1 MTPDPTSHIMTSAAE
16 NMNAIR
22 IHEVGGPEGMVY
34 ERAPRPRLASGDALV
49 EVYAAA
55 LTPAELTWK
64 ETWADHSGKSRLP
77 IIPSHEVSGVIAALG
92 EDVADLEPGEA
103 VYGLTDFSRDGA
115 AAEFVAVRAADL
127 ASKPRSI
134 GHLRAAAMPLSALT
148 AWQALFDHG
157 ALTAGRRVLI
167 HGAAGGVGSFAV
179 QLARAK
185 GAEVIAVASG
195 RHRDFLQGLGANTV
209 VDYETARFED
219 VARGVDLVLDTVGG
233 ETLRRSW
240 AVLKP
245 GGTLVSVAEPP
256 PEQDAVR
263 VGARGI
269 FFIVKPNRAQLSELA
284 RLTDAG
290 KLRTFVSEVF
300 ALDRAREAYET
311 LLRGHLRGKIVVR
324 VKDRAE

>member
-1 MTPDPTSHIMTSAAE
+1 MASAADY
-16 NMNAIR
+16 MNAIR

-77 IIPSHEVSGVIAALG
+77 IIPSHEVSGVVAALG
-92 EDVADLEPGEA
+92 EGVSDLKPGEA

-127 ASKPRSI
+127 APKPRSI
-134 GHLRAAAMPLSALT
+134 GHLQAAAIPLSGLT

-157 ALTAGRRVLI
+157 GLVAGKRVLI

-195 RHRDFLQGLGANTV
+195 RHRDFLQSLGANEV

-219 VARGVDLVLDTVGG
+219 VAHGVDLVLDTVGG
-233 ETLRRSW
+233 ETLKRSW
-240 AVLKP
+240 SVLKP
-245 GGTLVSVAEPP
+245 GATLVSIAEPP

-263 VGARGI
+263 AGARGI
-269 FFIVKPNRAQLSELA
+269 FFIVEPNRAELSELG
-284 RLTDAG
+284 RLTDAEQ
-290 KLRTFVSEVF
+290 LRTFVSEVF
-300 ALDRAREAYET
+300 ALSRAREAYET
-311 LLRGHLRGKIVVR
+311 LLRGHLRGKIVLR
-324 VKDRAE
+324 VKDGAE

>member
-1 MTPDPTSHIMTSAAE
+1 MASVTDY
-16 NMNAIR
+16 MNAIR

-49 EVYAAA
+49 AVYAAA

-64 ETWADHSGKSRLP
+64 ETWADHSGTSRLP
-77 IIPSHEVSGVIAALG
+77 IIPSHEVSGVVAALG
-92 EDVADLEPGEA
+92 EGVSDLAPGAA

-127 ASKPRSI
+127 APKPRSI
-134 GHLRAAAMPLSALT
+134 GHLHAAAMPLSALT

-157 ALTAGRRVLI
+157 RLAAGQRVLI

-179 QLARAK
+179 QLAGAK

-195 RHRDFLQGLGANTV
+195 RHREFLRGLGANTV
-209 VDYETARFED
+209 VDYETARFEE
-219 VARGVDLVLDTVGG
+219 VAHDVDLVLDTVGG
-233 ETLRRSW
+233 ETLKRSW

-245 GGTLVSVAEPP
+245 GATLVSIAEPP
-256 PEQDAVR
+256 PEPDAIR
-263 VGARGI
+263 AGARGV
-269 FFIVKPNRAQLSELA
+269 FFIVEPNRAELCELA

-290 KLRTFVSEVF
+290 QLQTFVSEVF
-300 ALDRAREAYET
+300 ELSRAREAYET
-311 LLRGHLRGKIVVR
+311 LLRGHLRGKIVLC
-324 VKDRAE
+324 VKDGAE

>member
-1 MTPDPTSHIMTSAAE
+1 MASAADY
-16 NMNAIR
+16 MNAIR
-22 IHEVGGPEGMVY
+22 IHEVGGPERMVF

-77 IIPSHEVSGVIAALG
+77 IIPSHELSGVVAALG
-92 EDVADLEPGEA
+92 EGVADFKPGEA

-127 ASKPRSI
+127 APKPRSI
-134 GHLRAAAMPLSALT
+134 GHLHAAAMPLSALT
-148 AWQALFDHG
+148 AWQALFDRG
-157 ALTAGRRVLI
+157 GLAAGQRVLI

-195 RHRDFLQGLGANTV
+195 RHRDFLQGLGANKV

-219 VARGVDLVLDTVGG
+219 VAHGVDLVLDTVGG
-233 ETLRRSW
+233 EALKRSW

-245 GGTLVSVAEPP
+245 GATLVSVAEPP
-256 PEQDAVR
+256 PERDAAR
-263 VGARGI
+263 AGARGI
-269 FFIVKPNRAQLSELA
+269 FFIVEPNRAELSELA

-290 KLRTFVSEVF
+290 QLQTFVSGVF
-300 ALDRAREAYET
+300 ELSRAREAYET
-311 LLRGHLRGKIVVR
+311 LLRGHLRGKIVLR
-324 VKDRAE
+324 VKDGVE

>member
-1 MTPDPTSHIMTSAAE
+1 MASTTDY
-16 NMNAIR
+16 MNAIR

-34 ERAPRPRLASGDALV
+34 ERAPRPRLSTGDALV

-64 ETWADHSGKSRLP
+64 ETWVDHSGKSRLP
-77 IIPSHEVSGVIAALG
+77 IIPSHEVSGVVAAVG
-92 EDVADLEPGEA
+92 EGVSDLKPGEE
-103 VYGLTDFSRDGA
+103 VHGLTDFSRDGA

-127 ASKPRSI
+127 ARKPRSI
-134 GHLRAAAMPLSALT
+134 GHLHAAAMPLSALT

-157 ALTAGRRVLI
+157 GLDAGKRVLI

-195 RHRDFLQGLGANTV
+195 RHRDFLLGLGANTI

-219 VARGVDLVLDTVGG
+219 VAHGVDLVLDTVGG

-240 AVLKP
+240 SVLKP
-245 GGTLVSVAEPP
+245 SATLVSVAEPP

-269 FFIVKPNRAQLSELA
+269 FFIVEPNRAELFELA
-284 RLTDAG
+284 GLIDMG
-290 KLRTFVSEVF
+290 QLRTFVSEVF
-300 ALDRAREAYET
+300 ALSRAREAYET
-311 LLRGHLRGKIVVR
+311 LLRGHLRGKVVLR
-324 VKDRAE
+324 VKDGAE

>member
-1 MTPDPTSHIMTSAAE
+1 MASVTDY
-16 NMNAIR
+16 MNAIR

-34 ERAPRPRLASGDALV
+34 ERAPRPRLANGDALV

-64 ETWADHSGKSRLP
+64 ETWADHSGTSRLP
-77 IIPSHEVSGVIAALG
+77 IIPSHEVSGVVAALG
-92 EDVADLEPGEA
+92 EGVSGLKPGAA

-127 ASKPRSI
+127 APKPRSI
-134 GHLRAAAMPLSALT
+134 GHLHAAAMPLSALT

-157 ALTAGRRVLI
+157 RLAAGQRVLI

-195 RHRDFLQGLGANTV
+195 RHREFLRGLGANTV
-209 VDYETARFED
+209 VDYETARFEQ
-219 VARGVDLVLDTVGG
+219 VAHHVDLVLDTVGG
-233 ETLRRSW
+233 ETLKRSW

-245 GGTLVSVAEPP
+245 GATLVSIAEPP
-256 PEQDAVR
+256 PEEDAAR
-263 VGARGI
+263 AGARGI
-269 FFIVKPNRAQLSELA
+269 FFIVEPNRAELA
-284 RLTDAG
+284 ELATLTDAG
-290 KLRTFVSEVF
+290 QLRTFVSEVF
-300 ALDRAREAYET
+300 ALSRTREAYET
-311 LLRGHLRGKIVVR
+311 LLRGHLRGKIVLR
-324 VKDRAE
+324 VKDGAE

>member
-1 MTPDPTSHIMTSAAE
+1 MASAADY
-16 NMNAIR
+16 MNAIR
-22 IHEVGGPEGMVY
+22 IHEVGGPERMVF

-77 IIPSHEVSGVIAALG
+77 IIPSHEVSGVVAALG
-92 EDVADLEPGEA
+92 EGVADFKPGEA

-127 ASKPRSI
+127 TPKPRSI
-134 GHLRAAAMPLSALT
+134 GHLHAAAMPLSALT
-148 AWQALFDHG
+148 AWQALFDRG
-157 ALTAGRRVLI
+157 GLAAGQRVLI

-195 RHRDFLQGLGANTV
+195 RHRDFLQDLGANKV

-219 VARGVDLVLDTVGG
+219 VAHDVDLVLDTVGG
-233 ETLRRSW
+233 EALKRSW

-245 GGTLVSVAEPP
+245 GATLVSVAEPP
-256 PEQDAVR
+256 PERDAAR
-263 VGARGI
+263 AGARGI
-269 FFIVKPNRAQLSELA
+269 FFIVAPNRAELSELA

-290 KLRTFVSEVF
+290 QLRTFVSEVY

-311 LLRGHLRGKIVVR
+311 LLRGHLRGKIVLR
-324 VKDRAE
+324 VKDGVE

>member
-1 MTPDPTSHIMTSAAE
+1 MASAADY
-16 NMNAIR
+16 MNAIR

-77 IIPSHEVSGVIAALG
+77 IIPSHEVSGVVAALG
-92 EDVADLEPGEA
+92 EGVSDLKLGEA

-127 ASKPRSI
+127 APKPRSI
-134 GHLRAAAMPLSALT
+134 GHLHAAAMPLSALT

-157 ALTAGRRVLI
+157 GLVAGKRVLI

-179 QLARAK
+179 QLAHAK

-195 RHRDFLQGLGANTV
+195 RHRDFLQSLGANKV

-219 VARGVDLVLDTVGG
+219 VAHGVDLVLDTVGG
-233 ETLRRSW
+233 ETLKRSW
-240 AVLKP
+240 SVLKP
-245 GGTLVSVAEPP
+245 GATLVSIAEPP
-256 PEQDAVR
+256 PEQHAVR
-263 VGARGI
+263 AGARGI
-269 FFIVKPNRAQLSELA
+269 FFIVEPNRAELSELG
-284 RLTDAG
+284 RLTDAEQ
-290 KLRTFVSEVF
+290 LRTFVSEVF
-300 ALDRAREAYET
+300 AFSRAREAYET
-311 LLRGHLRGKIVVR
+311 LLRGHLRGKIVLR
-324 VKDRAE
+324 VKDGAE

>member
-1 MTPDPTSHIMTSAAE
+1 MASAADY
-16 NMNAIR
+16 MNAIR

-77 IIPSHEVSGVIAALG
+77 IIPSHEVSGVVAALG
-92 EDVADLEPGEA
+92 EGVSDLKLGEA

-127 ASKPRSI
+127 APKPRSI
-134 GHLRAAAMPLSALT
+134 GHLHAAAMPLSALT

-157 ALTAGRRVLI
+157 GLVAGKRVLI

-179 QLARAK
+179 QLAHAK

-195 RHRDFLQGLGANTV
+195 RHRDFLQSLGANKV

-219 VARGVDLVLDTVGG
+219 VAHGVDLVLDTVGG
-233 ETLRRSW
+233 ETLKRSW
-240 AVLKP
+240 SVLKP
-245 GGTLVSVAEPP
+245 GATLVSIAEPP
-256 PEQDAVR
+256 PEQHAVR
-263 VGARGI
+263 AGARGI
-269 FFIVKPNRAQLSELA
+269 FFIVEPNRAELSELG
-284 RLTDAG
+284 RLTDAEQ
-290 KLRTFVSEVF
+290 LRTFVSEVF
-300 ALDRAREAYET
+300 AFSRAREAYET
-311 LLRGHLRGKIVVR
+311 LLLCHLRGKIVLR
-324 VKDRAE
+324 VKDGAE

>member
-1 MTPDPTSHIMTSAAE
+1 MTSPDH
-16 NMNAIR
+16 MNAIR
-22 IHEVGGPEGMVY
+22 IHEVGGPERMVY
-34 ERAPRPRLASGDALV
+34 EQAPRPRLASGEALV

-77 IIPSHEVSGVIAALG
+77 VIPSHEVSGVVAAVG
-92 EDVADLEPGEA
+92 EGVADPKPGAA
-103 VYGLTDFSRDGA
+103 VFGLTDFSRDGA

-127 ASKPRSI
+127 ALKPRSI
-134 GHLRAAAMPLSALT
+134 GHLHAAAMPLSALT

-157 ALTAGRRVLI
+157 GLVAGQRVLI

-195 RHRDFLQGLGANTV
+195 RHREFLQGLGANMV

-219 VARGVDLVLDTVGG
+219 VAHGVDLVLDTVGG
-233 ETLRRSW
+233 EALKRSW

-245 GGTLVSVAEPP
+245 GATLVSIAEPP
-256 PEQDAVR
+256 PESDAAR
-263 VGARGI
+263 TGARGT
-269 FFIVKPNRAQLSELA
+269 FFIVEPNRVQLSELA
-284 RLTDAG
+284 RLSDAG
-290 KLRTFVSEVF
+290 QLRTFVSKVF
-300 ALDRAREAYET
+300 ALSHARAAYET
-311 LLRGHLRGKIVVR
+311 LLRGHLRGKIVLR
-324 VKDRAE
+324 VKDAAE